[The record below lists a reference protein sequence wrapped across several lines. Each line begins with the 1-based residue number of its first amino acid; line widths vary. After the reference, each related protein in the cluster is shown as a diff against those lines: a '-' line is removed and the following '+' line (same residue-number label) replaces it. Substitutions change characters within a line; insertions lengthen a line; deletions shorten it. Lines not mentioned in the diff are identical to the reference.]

1 MYCDH
6 FGFSEQPFALT
17 PNPAFLFLS
26 SRHQEA
32 FAHLLY
38 GIDTHAGFIELSG
51 EVGTGKT
58 TVIRTFLN
66 QLDPETHRTALIFN
80 PTVSPL
86 GLLQGIT
93 REFGLPSTSTE
104 KSELLEALNRFLLDE
119 NRAGHTVVLVID
131 EAQNLS
137 PEVLEQIRLIS
148 NLETERDKLI
158 QIVLVGQPEL
168 RLLLARQE
176 LRQLDQ
182 RITVRYHLEPMGLD
196 DTRNYIR
203 HRIRVAAGGR
213 EPVIFS
219 PGAVK
224 KIFNSSGGLPRLIN
238 AACDRSILLA
248 YTTEAREVSPAM
260 AATAIA
266 DVATETRRP
275 ALSRR
280 IAAAAALILVAAL
293 GAGTFALTRKGGESP
308 PSASPSLAAPAPSDE
323 EALDRAA
330 ALAGL
335 AAASGEEN
343 LKTAAN
349 AILRSWQAP
358 PVASVP
364 TGADLLSLARERGLT
379 VTELSVTLDD
389 LARLDT
395 PAILHI
401 TLPQGG
407 RRLVALT
414 SLDKGQIGIEPALD
428 GRTTLTR
435 DELAALWGG
444 HASVVWKNFH
454 GIPSRMKP
462 GSSSKGVGQ
471 LQELLK
477 GAGYYGGGVTGR
489 YDTVTQEA
497 IRAFQKA
504 EGLVADGRAGEKTLL
519 LLYRRAGG
527 FFPPGLSPG
536 KTLTRPDG
544 KEGSGKKTAP
554 TRSKGEQSP

>member
-6 FGFSEQPFALT
+6 FGFSEHPFALT

-38 GIDTHAGFIELSG
+38 GIDTRAGFIELSG

-66 QLDPETHRTALIFN
+66 QLDPETHRTALVFN

-86 GLLQGIT
+86 GLLQGII
-93 REFGLPSTSTE
+93 REFGLPGTSTE
-104 KSELLEALNRFLLDE
+104 KSELLETLNRFLLDE

-168 RLLLARQE
+168 RHLLARQE

-196 DTRNYIR
+196 DTKNYIR
-203 HRIRVAAGGR
+203 HRIRIAAGGR

-219 PGAVK
+219 AGAVK
-224 KIFNSSGGLPRLIN
+224 KIFGFSGGLPRLIN
-238 AACDRSILLA
+238 AACDRALLLA

-260 AATAIA
+260 AAAAIA
-266 DVATETRRP
+266 DVATEARP
-275 ALSRR
+275 PSPSRR
-280 IAAAAALILVAAL
+280 FAVAAALILVAAL
-293 GAGTFALTRKGGESP
+293 GAGTFAVTRKGGESL
-308 PSASPSLAAPAPSDE
+308 PSASPPPTEPAASGEQP
-323 EALDRAA
+323 LKRTA

-335 AAASGEEN
+335 AAVPEKDN
-343 LKTAAN
+343 LSAAVN
-349 AILRSWQAP
+349 TILRSWQAP
-358 PVASVP
+358 PVASSP
-364 TGADLLSLARERGLT
+364 SPADLRSLARERGLT
-379 VTELSVTLDD
+379 VTELSGTLND

-395 PAILHI
+395 PALLHI

-407 RRLVALT
+407 KRLVALT
-414 SLDKGQIGIEPALD
+414 SLDKGHIGIDPPIA
-428 GRTTLTR
+428 GHSTLTGG
-435 DELAALWGG
+435 ELSTLWSGR
-444 HASVVWKNFH
+444 ASVIWKNFH
-454 GIPSRMKP
+454 GIPSRLKP
-462 GSSSKGVGQ
+462 GGRSKAVGQ

-477 GAGYYGGGVTGR
+477 GAGYYAGR
-489 YDTVTQEA
+489 ISGTYDTVTQEA
-497 IRAFQKA
+497 IRSFQTA
-504 EGLVADGRAGEKTLL
+504 EGLDADGRTGEKTLL

-527 FFPPGLSPG
+527 FFPPGLTQG
-536 KTLTRPDG
+536 KTAARTEAGDRSRG
-544 KEGSGKKTAP
+544 KVAQ
-554 TRSKGEQSP
+554 TRSNGEQSR

>member
-6 FGFSEQPFALT
+6 FGFSEPPFALT

-66 QLDPETHRTALIFN
+66 QLAPETHRTALIFN

-93 REFGLPSTSTE
+93 REFGLPCGSSE
-104 KSELLEALNRFLLDE
+104 QSELLETLNRFLLEE
-119 NRAGHTVVLVID
+119 NRAGRTVVLVID

-137 PEVLEQIRLIS
+137 PGVLEQIRLIS

-168 RLLLARQE
+168 RRLLARQE

-203 HRIRVAAGGR
+203 HRIRIAAGGR
-213 EPVIFS
+213 EPVVFS
-219 PGAVK
+219 PGAAK
-224 KIFNSSGGLPRLIN
+224 KIFNFSGGLPRLIN
-238 AACDRSILLA
+238 AACDRALLLA

-260 AATAIA
+260 AAKAIA

-275 ALSRR
+275 APSRR
-280 IAAAAALILVAAL
+280 IAIAVALMLVAAL
-293 GAGTFALTRKGGESP
+293 GAGTLALTRKGTE
-308 PSASPSLAAPAPSDE
+308 PSAPASPTRAAADHGP
-323 EALDRAA
+323 LNRAA

-335 AAASGEEN
+335 AAVSEADN
-343 LKTAAN
+343 LMAAAN

-358 PVASVP
+358 AVAAVP
-364 TGADLLSLARERGLT
+364 PTADLRTLARERGLT

-395 PAILHI
+395 PALLHI
-401 TLPQGG
+401 NLPQGG
-407 RRLVALT
+407 KRLVALT
-414 SLDKGQIGIEPALD
+414 ALDTERVGVEPALD
-428 GRTTLTR
+428 GRTTVSRNELTT
-435 DELAALWGG
+435 LWSGR
-444 HASVVWKNFH
+444 ASIVWKNFH

-462 GSSSKGVGQ
+462 GSSSRGAGQ

-477 GAGYYGGGVTGR
+477 GAGCFGGEVTGR

-497 IRAFQKA
+497 VRAFQKGQ
-504 EGLVADGRAGEKTLL
+504 GLDADGRAGEKTLL

-536 KTLTRPDG
+536 RTPR
-544 KEGSGKKTAP
+544 EGRSTEHAVP
-554 TRSKGEQSP
+554 TRTSGEQRP

>member
-38 GIDTHAGFIELSG
+38 GIDNHAGFIELSG

-66 QLDPETHRTALIFN
+66 QLDPDAHRTALIFN

-86 GLLQGIT
+86 GLLQGIN
-93 REFGLPSTSTE
+93 REFGLPCESVE

-137 PEVLEQIRLIS
+137 IEVLEQIRLIS

-168 RLLLARQE
+168 RHLLARQE

-182 RITVRYHLEPMGLD
+182 RITVRYHLKPMGLD
-196 DTRNYIR
+196 DTQSYIR
-203 HRIRVAAGGR
+203 HRIRIAAGGR
-213 EPVIFS
+213 EPVLFS

-224 KIFNSSGGLPRLIN
+224 KIFGFSGGLPRLIN
-238 AACDRSILLA
+238 AACDRGLLLA

-266 DVATETRRP
+266 DVATESRRP
-275 ALSRR
+275 SISRHLPT
-280 IAAAAALILVAAL
+280 AAALILVAAL
-293 GAGTFALTRKGGESP
+293 GAGTFALTRNGANHPSGSVASKESGSPGEQ
-308 PSASPSLAAPAPSDE
+308 
-323 EALDRAA
+323 ALNHAE

-335 AAASGEEN
+335 AGVPERNN
-343 LKTAAN
+343 LVAAAN
-349 AILRSWQAP
+349 AILKSWQVP
-358 PVASVP
+358 PVQSLPAH
-364 TGADLLSLARERGLT
+364 GDLRSLARQRGLT
-379 VTELSVTLDD
+379 VTEISGTLDD

-395 PAILHI
+395 PALLHI

-407 RRLVALT
+407 KRLVALT
-414 SLDKGQIGIEPALD
+414 SLGKERIGIEPPIA
-428 GRTTLTR
+428 GRSTLSR
-435 DELAALWGG
+435 NELASLWSGR
-444 HASVVWKNFH
+444 ASVFWKNFH
-454 GIPSRMKP
+454 DIPSRLRP
-462 GSSSKGVGQ
+462 GEKGKGVGQ

-477 GAGYYGGGVTGR
+477 GTGYYAGGASGI

-497 IRAFQKA
+497 VRSFQKA
-504 EGLVADGRAGEKTLL
+504 EGLHADGKAGERTLL

-527 FFPPGLSPG
+527 FFPPGLSQG
-536 KTLTRPDG
+536 KTLPSNQEKD
-544 KEGSGKKTAP
+544 SQ
-554 TRSKGEQSP
+554 TRSNGEQSR

>member
-6 FGFSEQPFALT
+6 FGFSEKPFALT

-66 QLDPETHRTALIFN
+66 QLDLQTHRTALIFN

-86 GLLQGIT
+86 GLLQGIN
-93 REFGLPSTSTE
+93 REFGLPGDNSE
-104 KSELLEALNRFLLDE
+104 KSELLEALNRFLLEE

-168 RLLLARQE
+168 RHLLARQE

-203 HRIRVAAGGR
+203 HRIRIAAGGR
-213 EPVIFS
+213 EPVSFS
-219 PGAVK
+219 PGATK
-224 KIFNSSGGLPRLIN
+224 KIFGFSGGLPRLIN
-238 AACDRSILLA
+238 AACDRALLLA

-260 AATAIA
+260 AAKAIA

-275 ALSRR
+275 APSRP
-280 IAAAAALILVAAL
+280 IAITLALILVAAL
-293 GAGTFALTRKGGESP
+293 GAGTVALTRMGTE
-308 PSASPSLAAPAPSDE
+308 PSAPASPAPAAVDHDP
-323 EALDRAA
+323 LNRTA

-335 AAASGEEN
+335 AAMAEQEN
-343 LKTAAN
+343 LRAAAN
-349 AILRSWQAP
+349 AILRTWQAP

-364 TGADLLSLARERGLT
+364 AGSDLRALVRERGLT
-379 VTELSVTLDD
+379 VTEISTTLDD
-389 LARLDT
+389 LAHLDT
-395 PAILHI
+395 PAVLPIA
-401 TLPQGG
+401 LPQGG
-407 RRLVALT
+407 KRFVALT
-414 SLDKGQIGIEPALD
+414 SLDMERFGIEPAVA
-428 GRTTLTR
+428 GRATLSR
-435 DELAALWGG
+435 DELTALWSGR
-444 HASVVWKNFH
+444 AAIVWKNFH

-462 GSSSKGVGQ
+462 GSSSRGAGQ

-477 GAGYYGGGVTGR
+477 GAGYYVGEISGT
-489 YDTVTQEA
+489 YDPLTQEA
-497 IRAFQKA
+497 VRAFQKA
-504 EGLVADGRAGEKTLL
+504 EGLDADGRAGEKTLL

-536 KTLTRPDG
+536 NTPR
-544 KEGSGKKTAP
+544 ESSSAEHAAP
-554 TRSKGEQSP
+554 TQSSGEHSQ

>member
-6 FGFSEQPFALT
+6 FGFSEKPFALT

-26 SRHQEA
+26 SPHQEA

-58 TVIRTFLN
+58 TVVRTFLN
-66 QLDPETHRTALIFN
+66 QLDPQTHRTALIFN

-86 GLLQGIT
+86 GLLQGIN
-93 REFGLPSTSTE
+93 REFGLPGDSSE
-104 KSELLEALNRFLLDE
+104 KSELLETLNRFLLEE

-168 RLLLARQE
+168 RRLLARQE

-196 DTRNYIR
+196 DTRTYIR
-203 HRIRVAAGGR
+203 HRIRIAAGGR
-213 EPVIFS
+213 EPVSFS

-224 KIFNSSGGLPRLIN
+224 KIFGFSGGLPRLIN
-238 AACDRSILLA
+238 AACDRALLLA

-260 AATAIA
+260 AAKALA

-275 ALSRR
+275 APSRAMA
-280 IAAAAALILVAAL
+280 IAVALILVAAL
-293 GAGTFALTRKGGESP
+293 GAGTVALTRMGTE
-308 PSASPSLAAPAPSDE
+308 PSAPASPASAAVDHGT
-323 EALDRAA
+323 LNRTA

-335 AAASGEEN
+335 ATMGEQEN
-343 LKTAAN
+343 LRAAAN

-364 TGADLLSLARERGLT
+364 AGADLRTLFRERGLT
-379 VTELSVTLDD
+379 VTVIPATLDD

-395 PAILHI
+395 PAVLPIV
-401 TLPQGG
+401 LPQGG
-407 RRLVALT
+407 NRLVALT
-414 SLDKGQIGIEPALD
+414 SLDTERFGVEPAVA
-428 GRTTLTR
+428 GRATLSR
-435 DELAALWGG
+435 DELTALWSGR
-444 HASVVWKNFH
+444 AAIVWKNFH

-462 GSSSKGVGQ
+462 GSSSRGAGQ

-477 GAGYYGGGVTGR
+477 GAGYYAGGISGT
-489 YDTVTQEA
+489 YDAATQEA
-497 IRAFQKA
+497 VRAFQKA
-504 EGLVADGRAGEKTLL
+504 EGIDADGRAGEKTLL

-536 KTLTRPDG
+536 KTAQ
-544 KEGSGKKTAP
+544 ESSSAAQAAP
-554 TRSKGEQSP
+554 TRSSGEHSQ